1 MKQIDRQ
8 ILIQLQHHAA
18 QLIADI
24 GRKIALLVT
33 HCWRLIQ
40 RVKETGIIRKRITL
54 FYSKAIGVGMSVFVA
69 VRSDQSNV
77 DWLKYL
83 KWSNCIG

>member
-33 HCWRLIQ
+33 HCWRRIQ
-40 RVKETGIIRKRITL
+40 RVKETGIIRKLITL
-54 FYSKAIGVGMSVFVA
+54 FYSKAIGVSVFVA
-69 VRSDQSNV
+69 VRSDQSNAY
-77 DWLKYL
+77 WLKYL